1 MRRGERHG
9 WHSRITA
16 TADVTVDTR
25 VRPAQRRAA
34 FMKVDTERKERIMP
48 RLDLGAVRPTF
59 RTALRRLDAW
69 TLDTP

>member
-9 WHSRITA
+9 WHSRITG
-16 TADVTVDTR
+16 TAGVTVDTR
-25 VRPAQRRAA
+25 VGPAQRRPA

-48 RLDLGAVRPTF
+48 RLDLGAARATF